1 MEIWQGYN
9 DYNGDILKC
18 TQKGWFYRFYSEQ
31 FYSNDF
37 KWMMIGGY
45 WGYPYDFGSRSI
57 CRWVF
62 PTGPASDV
70 FDIKRLFHH
79 LQEFKS
85 IAILTVHTW
94 IFGAEAALVPQAET
108 CRDMEMKNHQ
118 QGWKMDLKTLM
129 DMGIR

>member
-1 MEIWQGYN
+1 M
-9 DYNGDILKC
+9 
-18 TQKGWFYRFYSEQ
+18 FYSEQ

-45 WGYPYDFGSRSI
+45 GGYPYDFGARSI
-57 CRWVF
+57 CRWFSQRVPR
-62 PTGPASDV
+62 PTFSTSSDS
-70 FDIKRLFHH
+70 
-79 LQEFKS
+79 S
-85 IAILTVHTW
+85 IICRSSNPSPYSPSTPGF
-94 IFGAEAALVPQAET
+94 FGAEAALVLQAET